1 MVYINSLRKN
11 IGDNM
16 FYSVDKTNARAYTTL
31 LLDMVE
37 DGIVDKDLLIRNL
50 LGWMSES
57 EVEEFSRTEGYI
69 LDDDDE

>member
-1 MVYINSLRKN
+1 
-11 IGDNM
+11 M
-16 FYSVDKTNARAYTTL
+16 FYSVDKTNSRAYTTL

-37 DGIVDKDLLIRNL
+37 DGIVDKDTLIRNL
-50 LGWMSES
+50 IGWMSES

>member
-1 MVYINSLRKN
+1 
-11 IGDNM
+11 M
-16 FYSVDKTNARAYTTL
+16 FYSVDKTNVRAYTTL

-57 EVEEFSRTEGYI
+57 EVEPGSGVAAASEFWRNN
-69 LDDDDE
+69 

>member
-1 MVYINSLRKN
+1 
-11 IGDNM
+11 M

-50 LGWMSES
+50 LGWMSEH
-57 EVEEFSRTEGYI
+57 EVEEFARTEGYI

>member
-1 MVYINSLRKN
+1 
-11 IGDNM
+11 
-16 FYSVDKTNARAYTTL
+16 
-31 LLDMVE
+31 MVE

>member
-1 MVYINSLRKN
+1 
-11 IGDNM
+11 M
-16 FYSVDKTNARAYTTL
+16 FYSVDKTNVRAYTTL

>member
-1 MVYINSLRKN
+1 
-11 IGDNM
+11 M